1 MSLTHFSIP
10 NPLTISSPLS
20 PCLPPSLPNLR
31 WPDMHGHVSL
41 RVGISPLLSPPP
53 SLSHHPSVPR
63 LARTRFFACRYF
75 SSPLYP
81 SLPISPSFGAQTCTD
96 TFLCVLVFLLHFNAY
111 SSDGLVWSGF
121 LDTRENERSFE
132 RSHVLFFIPL
142 DSRMFSSKEIIIE
155 WRHLSVVGKSKKGEN
170 SMDSLLIKSLI
181 EICPISI
188 QNNAFILL
196 RS

>member
-81 SLPISPSFGAQTCTD
+81 SLPISPPFGAQTCTD
-96 TFLCVLVFLLHFNAY
+96 TFLSRGSSLKLLYQNH
-111 SSDGLVWSGF
+111 
-121 LDTRENERSFE
+121 
-132 RSHVLFFIPL
+132 
-142 DSRMFSSKEIIIE
+142 
-155 WRHLSVVGKSKKGEN
+155 
-170 SMDSLLIKSLI
+170 LIKLWLCVDNLIFLI
-181 EICPISI
+181 E
-188 QNNAFILL
+188 NFILCIRL
-196 RS
+196 IRTMFFLFYEN